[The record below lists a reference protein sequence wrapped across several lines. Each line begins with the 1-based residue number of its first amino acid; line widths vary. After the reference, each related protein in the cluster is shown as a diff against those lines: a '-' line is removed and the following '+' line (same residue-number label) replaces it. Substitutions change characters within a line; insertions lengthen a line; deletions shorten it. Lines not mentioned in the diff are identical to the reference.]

1 MIKYSTVIIGG
12 GAAGLMC
19 AAHLPSKY
27 GKVVVIEKMEKP
39 ARKVRITGKGRCNLT
54 NICSNEEFLTKV
66 RSGSEFFSQPL
77 KLFSTE
83 DCTAYFETIGTRLTV
98 ERGGRVFPSSMRAGD
113 IADSLERASKKAG
126 AEIIC
131 NSKVTDITNSDNNFI
146 ITYQQGGKEITISA
160 QQVVITTGGVSY
172 PSTGSTG
179 DGYRFAYNT
188 GHTIEPLRPAL
199 VAIKIECNHLYSLDR
214 LVLKNVR
221 LNLII
226 NDKEEATEFG
236 EMEFF
241 TYGIGGAIAIR
252 LSRQA
257 VDAIID
263 KKKVMLTLDLK
274 PALSKTKLQGRIE
287 REVADMAN
295 LTLIALLRKLMP
307 VAMTNVVIDSLPFSP
322 NQKIATLSLENRNTI
337 IDKIKNVEFKVTGYE
352 GFDKAI
358 ITAGGVSLS
367 QIDCSTMESKVVK
380 GLYFAGE
387 VIDIDA
393 DTGGYNLQVAFST
406 AVTAA
411 SAIKRNSH

>member
-113 IADSLERASKKAG
+113 IADSLERAAKKAG

-367 QIDCSTMESKVVK
+367 QIDSSTMESKVVK